1 MKLSQKKKAG
11 TILLVSIA
19 VIITAIHIIP
29 LLVILLN
36 SFRSNQEIEMQML
49 AFPTSLDFT
58 NYIVAWNDGGYA
70 EAYQSSLII
79 GVSTAVAELLL
90 IGLAVYG
97 LTKTNCYFKNFFR
110 SYFVAGLAIPAF
122 AILVPLYFFFSSVGL
137 INSHLGMIIIYTA
150 TNMSFNFMFLS
161 AFFEG
166 MPKELDEAARID
178 GANEFYIFH
187 KIVLPMSKNGI
198 FSIAIF
204 QFLWAWE
211 DFLWPYLVIT
221 NKDKQLLAVGLK
233 MFNGQYSTDYGA
245 LFAATAISIIP
256 VLLIYLF
263 FQKQFIAGIAASA
276 VKG

>member
-137 INSHLGMIIIYTA
+137 IPI
-150 TNMSFNFMFLS
+150 
-161 AFFEG
+161 
-166 MPKELDEAARID
+166 
-178 GANEFYIFH
+178 
-187 KIVLPMSKNGI
+187 
-198 FSIAIF
+198 
-204 QFLWAWE
+204 
-211 DFLWPYLVIT
+211 
-221 NKDKQLLAVGLK
+221 
-233 MFNGQYSTDYGA
+233 
-245 LFAATAISIIP
+245 
-256 VLLIYLF
+256 
-263 FQKQFIAGIAASA
+263 
-276 VKG
+276 

>member
-79 GVSTAVAELLL
+79 GVSTAVVELLL

-110 SYFVAGLAIPAF
+110 SYFVAGLAIPTF

-137 INSHLGMIIIYTA
+137 SNTHLGMIIIYTA

-178 GANEFYIFH
+178 GASEMQNFFYN
-187 KIVLPMSKNGI
+187 VLPLAKPI
-198 FSIAIF
+198 FYQCHIDH
-204 QFLWAWE
+204 LCK
-211 DFLWPYLVIT
+211 YLE
-221 NKDKQLLAVGLK
+221 
-233 MFNGQYSTDYGA
+233 
-245 LFAATAISIIP
+245 
-256 VLLIYLF
+256 
-263 FQKQFIAGIAASA
+263 
-276 VKG
+276 